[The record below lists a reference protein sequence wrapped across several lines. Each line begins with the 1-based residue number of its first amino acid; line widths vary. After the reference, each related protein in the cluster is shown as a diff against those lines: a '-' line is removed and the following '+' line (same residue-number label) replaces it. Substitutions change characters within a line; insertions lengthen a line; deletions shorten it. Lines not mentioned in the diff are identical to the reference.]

1 MCKSFKF
8 LTLVFS
14 SLLSLAKNF
23 VNSVHIKIIVGN
35 MAKKAKP
42 GSSKATSKGD
52 RECPLCDQR
61 YQDTR
66 SLRRHIRDSH
76 PGSTVSIP
84 KSPRKECGFCHK
96 LFADIR
102 KHMKTCLLQK
112 KDGGEEDSKKVKTNE
127 DFVASLKRY
136 WSRPGSAL
144 SEKTVQLYISKV
156 PFKHFVSIFL
166 TMS

>member
-1 MCKSFKF
+1 
-8 LTLVFS
+8 
-14 SLLSLAKNF
+14 
-23 VNSVHIKIIVGN
+23 